1 MKSEAGKELPHISPY
16 CAPQHGF
23 KAPTSFLWA
32 PFFPCIATVWVPAA
46 ISQNSAPFM
55 EDTYSLLIEEAEKR

>member
-1 MKSEAGKELPHISPY
+1 MKSEGGRELPHISPY

-32 PFFPCIATVWVPAA
+32 HFFPCIATVSVLTA
-46 ISQNSAPFM
+46 ICQNSAPFT